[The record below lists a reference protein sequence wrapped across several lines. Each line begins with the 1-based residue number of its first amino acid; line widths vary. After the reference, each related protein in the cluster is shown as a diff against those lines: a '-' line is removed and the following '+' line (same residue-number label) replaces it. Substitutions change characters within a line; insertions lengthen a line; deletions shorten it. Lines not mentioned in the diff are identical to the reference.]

1 MTISIGLKTLNRCDY
16 YRSYLCSLYSYL
28 IWNTTVK
35 QYQKWLKD
43 LELNIGIS
51 ELIEIEETSKFTSH
65 KAIEKLEEIGRLI
78 ARHEVEEEARII
90 QVITEK
96 VKEPERLVKVIQEHR
111 SIIDL
116 LEKKISQ
123 LEDSSQEVV
132 VEIKTLCNDMR
143 KHFSEEEEIVFPL
156 MLKAISK

>member
-1 MTISIGLKTLNRCDY
+1 MIERLRTEHRDFRL
-16 YRSYLCSLYSYL
+16 
-28 IWNTTVK
+28 
-35 QYQKWLKD
+35 
-43 LELNIGIS
+43 

-78 ARHEVEEEARII
+78 LRHEVEEEARII

-116 LEKKISQ
+116 EKKISQ

-132 VEIKTLCNDMR
+132 EEIKTLCNDMR

>member
-1 MTISIGLKTLNRCDY
+1 M
-16 YRSYLCSLYSYL
+16 
-28 IWNTTVK
+28 
-35 QYQKWLKD
+35 
-43 LELNIGIS
+43 
-51 ELIEIEETSKFTSH
+51 
-65 KAIEKLEEIGRLI
+65 EEIGRLI

-111 SIIDL
+111 SVID

-132 VEIKTLCNDMR
+132 EEIKTLCNDMR

>member
-1 MTISIGLKTLNRCDY
+1 MVERLRTEHRDFRL
-16 YRSYLCSLYSYL
+16 
-28 IWNTTVK
+28 
-35 QYQKWLKD
+35 
-43 LELNIGIS
+43 

-65 KAIEKLEEIGRLI
+65 KAIEKLKEIGRLI
-78 ARHEVEEEARII
+78 VRHEVEEEARII

-111 SIIDL
+111 GIID
-116 LEKKISQ
+116 LEKKIFE
-123 LEDSSQEVV
+123 LEDSSQEVAE
-132 VEIKTLCNDMR
+132 EIKTLCNDMR

>member
-1 MTISIGLKTLNRCDY
+1 
-16 YRSYLCSLYSYL
+16 
-28 IWNTTVK
+28 
-35 QYQKWLKD
+35 
-43 LELNIGIS
+43 LEYNSEAIPKMIERLRTEHRDFRL

-116 LEKKISQ
+116 EKKISQ

-132 VEIKTLCNDMR
+132 EEIKTLCNDMR
-143 KHFSEEEEIVFPL
+143 KHFSKEEEIVFPL

>member
-1 MTISIGLKTLNRCDY
+1 
-16 YRSYLCSLYSYL
+16 
-28 IWNTTVK
+28 
-35 QYQKWLKD
+35 
-43 LELNIGIS
+43 LEYNSEAIPKMVERFRTEHRDFRL

-78 ARHEVEEEARII
+78 VRHEVEEEARIK
-90 QVITEK
+90 VITEK
-96 VKEPERLVKVIQEHR
+96 VEEPERLVKVIQEHR
-111 SIIDL
+111 GIVDL

-132 VEIKTLCNDMR
+132 EEIKTLCNDMR

>member
-1 MTISIGLKTLNRCDY
+1 
-16 YRSYLCSLYSYL
+16 
-28 IWNTTVK
+28 
-35 QYQKWLKD
+35 
-43 LELNIGIS
+43 LEYNSEAIPKMVERLRTEHRDFRL

-65 KAIEKLEEIGRLI
+65 KAIEKLKEIGRLI
-78 ARHEVEEEARII
+78 VRHEVEEEARII

-111 SIIDL
+111 GIID
-116 LEKKISQ
+116 LEKKIFE
-123 LEDSSQEVV
+123 LEDSSQEVAE
-132 VEIKTLCNDMR
+132 EIKTLCNDMR

>member
-1 MTISIGLKTLNRCDY
+1 
-16 YRSYLCSLYSYL
+16 
-28 IWNTTVK
+28 
-35 QYQKWLKD
+35 
-43 LELNIGIS
+43 LEYNSEAIPKMIERLRTEHRDFRL

-78 ARHEVEEEARII
+78 LRHEVEEEARII

-132 VEIKTLCNDMR
+132 EEIKTLCNDMR

>member
-1 MTISIGLKTLNRCDY
+1 
-16 YRSYLCSLYSYL
+16 
-28 IWNTTVK
+28 
-35 QYQKWLKD
+35 
-43 LELNIGIS
+43 LEYNSEAIPKMVERLRTEHRDFRL

-65 KAIEKLEEIGRLI
+65 KAIEKLKKIGRLI
-78 ARHEVEEEARII
+78 LRHEVEEEARII
-90 QVITEK
+90 QVISEK
-96 VKEPERLVKVIQEHR
+96 VKEPERSVKVIQEHR
-111 SIIDL
+111 GIVD

-132 VEIKTLCNDMR
+132 EEIKTLCNDMR

>member
-1 MTISIGLKTLNRCDY
+1 MVERLRTEHRDF
-16 YRSYLCSLYSYL
+16 R
-28 IWNTTVK
+28 
-35 QYQKWLKD
+35 
-43 LELNIGIS
+43 LEP
-51 ELIEIEETSKFTSH
+51 IEIEETSKFTSH
-65 KAIEKLEEIGRLI
+65 KAIEKLKEIRRLI
-78 ARHEVEEEARII
+78 VRHEVEEEARII

-96 VKEPERLVKVIQEHR
+96 VKEPERLVKVIQEHG

-132 VEIKTLCNDMR
+132 EEIKTLCNDMR

>member
-1 MTISIGLKTLNRCDY
+1 MVERFRTEHRDFRL
-16 YRSYLCSLYSYL
+16 
-28 IWNTTVK
+28 
-35 QYQKWLKD
+35 
-43 LELNIGIS
+43 

-78 ARHEVEEEARII
+78 VRHEVEEEARIK
-90 QVITEK
+90 VITEK
-96 VKEPERLVKVIQEHR
+96 VEEPERLVKVIQEHR
-111 SIIDL
+111 GIVDL

-132 VEIKTLCNDMR
+132 EEIKTLCNDMR

>member
-1 MTISIGLKTLNRCDY
+1 
-16 YRSYLCSLYSYL
+16 
-28 IWNTTVK
+28 
-35 QYQKWLKD
+35 
-43 LELNIGIS
+43 LEYNSEAIPKMVERLRTEHRDFRL

-132 VEIKTLCNDMR
+132 EEIKTLCNDMR

>member
-1 MTISIGLKTLNRCDY
+1 
-16 YRSYLCSLYSYL
+16 
-28 IWNTTVK
+28 
-35 QYQKWLKD
+35 
-43 LELNIGIS
+43 LEYNSEAVPKMIERLRTEHRDFRL
-51 ELIEIEETSKFTSH
+51 ELIEIEETSGFTSH

-116 LEKKISQ
+116 EKKISQ

-132 VEIKTLCNDMR
+132 EEIKTLCNDMR

>member
-1 MTISIGLKTLNRCDY
+1 MEYNSEAIPK
-16 YRSYLCSLYSYL
+16 L
-28 IWNTTVK
+28 IERLRTEHRDFR
-35 QYQKWLKD
+35 L
-43 LELNIGIS
+43 

-65 KAIEKLEEIGRLI
+65 KAIEKLKEIGRLI

-96 VKEPERLVKVIQEHR
+96 VKEPERLVKVIQEHK
-111 SIIDL
+111 SVID

-132 VEIKTLCNDMR
+132 EEIKTLCNDMR

>member
-1 MTISIGLKTLNRCDY
+1 MIERLRTEHRDF
-16 YRSYLCSLYSYL
+16 R
-28 IWNTTVK
+28 
-35 QYQKWLKD
+35 
-43 LELNIGIS
+43 LEP
-51 ELIEIEETSKFTSH
+51 IEIEETSKFTSH

-132 VEIKTLCNDMR
+132 EEIKTLCNDMR

-156 MLKAISK
+156 MLKVVSE

>member
-1 MTISIGLKTLNRCDY
+1 MVERLRTEHRDFRL
-16 YRSYLCSLYSYL
+16 
-28 IWNTTVK
+28 
-35 QYQKWLKD
+35 
-43 LELNIGIS
+43 
-51 ELIEIEETSKFTSH
+51 ELIEIEETSKFTSY
-65 KAIEKLEEIGRLI
+65 KAIEKLKEIGRLI
-78 ARHEVEEEARII
+78 LRHEVEEEARII

-111 SIIDL
+111 SVID

-132 VEIKTLCNDMR
+132 EEIKTLCNDMR

>member
-1 MTISIGLKTLNRCDY
+1 
-16 YRSYLCSLYSYL
+16 
-28 IWNTTVK
+28 
-35 QYQKWLKD
+35 
-43 LELNIGIS
+43 LEYNSEAIPKMIERLRTEHRDFRL

-111 SIIDL
+111 SVID

-132 VEIKTLCNDMR
+132 EEIRTLCNDMR

>member
-1 MTISIGLKTLNRCDY
+1 MVERLRAEHRDFRL
-16 YRSYLCSLYSYL
+16 
-28 IWNTTVK
+28 
-35 QYQKWLKD
+35 
-43 LELNIGIS
+43 

-96 VKEPERLVKVIQEHR
+96 VKEPERWVKIIQEHR
-111 SIIDL
+111 GIVDL
-116 LEKKISQ
+116 LEKKFSQ
-123 LEDSSQEVV
+123 LEDSSQEVAE
-132 VEIKTLCNDMR
+132 EIKTLCNDMR

-156 MLKAISK
+156 MLKVISE

>member
-1 MTISIGLKTLNRCDY
+1 MEYNSEAITKMVERLRTEHRDFRL
-16 YRSYLCSLYSYL
+16 
-28 IWNTTVK
+28 
-35 QYQKWLKD
+35 
-43 LELNIGIS
+43 

-78 ARHEVEEEARII
+78 VRHEVEEEARII

-132 VEIKTLCNDMR
+132 EEIKTLCNDMR

>member
-1 MTISIGLKTLNRCDY
+1 MVERLRTEHRDFRL
-16 YRSYLCSLYSYL
+16 
-28 IWNTTVK
+28 
-35 QYQKWLKD
+35 
-43 LELNIGIS
+43 

-78 ARHEVEEEARII
+78 VRHEVEEEARII

-96 VKEPERLVKVIQEHR
+96 VKEPERLVKVIQEHG

-132 VEIKTLCNDMR
+132 EEIKTLCNDMR

>member
-1 MTISIGLKTLNRCDY
+1 MIERLRTEHRDFKL
-16 YRSYLCSLYSYL
+16 
-28 IWNTTVK
+28 
-35 QYQKWLKD
+35 
-43 LELNIGIS
+43 

-65 KAIEKLEEIGRLI
+65 KAIEKLKEIGGLI

-111 SIIDL
+111 SVID

-132 VEIKTLCNDMR
+132 DEIKTLCNDMR